1 MNQLYKILAILLI
14 ATNVLFAQDHSEN
27 VSEKWTSARPDGHAP
42 ISVMGD
48 HTHHKGEWMF
58 GYKFMNMNMEG
69 LQQGQDNIE
78 SSEVFN
84 KYMVSPSK
92 MTMQMHMLGVMYA
105 PSDKLTL
112 MAMAN
117 VLNKDMDATTK
128 MGMDFNTATSGFGD
142 LKISGL
148 YQLLNKNRQQVHAQV
163 GVSIPTGSID
173 EKDETPMSNAL
184 KVILPYSMQ
193 LGSGTVDGIFA
204 LNYLA
209 QNEFLSF
216 GTQVKSTIRFGE
228 NDRNYR
234 VGNNYTLNTWMGYKA
249 TSWLSMSARLEGN
262 ITEKISG
269 KDASLNS
276 MMAPAANTK
285 NSGSKLITTGIGVNT
300 YIPTGSFKN
309 LRFGLEYAFP
319 VYQDVNGI
327 QLEKDETLTLGLQ
340 YSFH

>member
-1 MNQLYKILAILLI
+1 MKQYIKSISNTSNSYKCSI
-14 ATNVLFAQDHSEN
+14 AQEDPSTNSQ
-27 VSEKWTSARPDGHAP
+27 KWTSARPDGHAP

-117 VLNKDMDATTK
+117 VLNKDMDATNK

-173 EKDETPMSNAL
+173 EKDATAMSNEMQ
-184 KVILPYSMQ
+184 VILPYPMQ
-193 LGSGTVDGIFA
+193 LGSGTVDGLIA
-204 LNYLA
+204 LNYL
-209 QNEFLSF
+209 S
-216 GTQVKSTIRFGE
+216 SI
-228 NDRNYR
+228 
-234 VGNNYTLNTWMGYKA
+234 
-249 TSWLSMSARLEGN
+249 
-262 ITEKISG
+262 
-269 KDASLNS
+269 
-276 MMAPAANTK
+276 
-285 NSGSKLITTGIGVNT
+285 
-300 YIPTGSFKN
+300 
-309 LRFGLEYAFP
+309 
-319 VYQDVNGI
+319 
-327 QLEKDETLTLGLQ
+327 
-340 YSFH
+340 